1 MTVSAALETATSH
14 CQGFDRGRLD
24 RLAQSLQADAQAG
37 QIPGAVVALWQ
48 AGRPLYSCAVG
59 WLDVQRRHAMRPDAL
74 FRIFSMTKPLVSVA
88 ALQWVER
95 GRLGLDDE
103 VLRHLPAFGHH
114 GVTVRHL
121 LMHTAGLAY
130 GPRQHSS
137 ALRETYARLGLGVHP
152 RDMGAEAFLQALAQ
166 APLTAPPGTQWDYG
180 NATDV
185 LGLVVESVSGQPLGD
200 CLQAQIF
207 QPLGMHETAFH
218 IRADDAQRLAH
229 PLPFDPVDGS
239 PVLVPDQTY
248 DALQPPALHSGGA
261 GAVSTAQDYGR
272 FAQALLDDL
281 NGAGRLLQAG
291 TAAQML
297 SDQLGPRGIPARP
310 TPGEAA
316 LLSPGYGFGYGF
328 AVRLAGEAA
337 NLPGH
342 AGSFLW
348 SGTAGTL
355 FWVDPTLDLVAVYMS
370 QAPGASRQHYRR
382 RVIEMVY
389 GALVR

>member
-1 MTVSAALETATSH
+1 MTVSAALETAPSRR
-14 CQGFDRGRLD
+14 QGFDREGLD
-24 RLAQSLQADAQAG
+24 RLARTLQADAEAG

-48 AGRPLYSCAVG
+48 AGLPLYRCAVG
-59 WLDVQRRHAMRPDAL
+59 WLDAHRRHAMRPDAL

-95 GRLGLDDE
+95 GQLGLDDE
-103 VLRHLPAFGHH
+103 VVRHLPAFGHRC
-114 GVTVRHL
+114 VTVRHL

-130 GPRQHSS
+130 GPRQQDR
-137 ALRETYARLGLGVHP
+137 ARRDAYARLGLGVHP
-152 RDMGAEAFLQALAQ
+152 RDVGAEAFLRALAQ

-185 LGLVVESVSGQPLGD
+185 LGLVVESVSGMRLEA

-218 IRADDAQRLAH
+218 VQADDARRLAH

-239 PVLVPDQTY
+239 PLSVPDQTY

-261 GAVSTAQDYGR
+261 GAISTAADYGR
-272 FAQALLDDL
+272 FAQALLNDL
-281 NGAGRLLQAG
+281 RGAGRLLQPG

-297 SDQLGPRGIPARP
+297 TDQLGPRGITARP

-328 AVRLAGEAA
+328 AVRLPGTDA
-337 NLPGH
+337 NVPGH
-342 AGSFLW
+342 EGSFLW

-355 FWVDPTLDLVAVYMS
+355 FWVDPALDLVAVYMS

-389 GALVR
+389 SALVH